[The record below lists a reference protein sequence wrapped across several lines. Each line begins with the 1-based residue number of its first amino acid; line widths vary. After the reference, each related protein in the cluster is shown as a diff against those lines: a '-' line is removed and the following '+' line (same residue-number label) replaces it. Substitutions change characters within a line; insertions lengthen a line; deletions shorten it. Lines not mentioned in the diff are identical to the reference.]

1 MVGTQKPGTSR
12 GAGPGSMGK
21 IKHLYYKLNLSIFQQ
36 VLPLVTPEEMAVL
49 VVLLCQEARP

>member
-1 MVGTQKPGTSR
+1 MVGTQKPGPV
-12 GAGPGSMGK
+12 GGLVPGSMGK

-49 VVLLCQEARP
+49 VVLLCQEVRP